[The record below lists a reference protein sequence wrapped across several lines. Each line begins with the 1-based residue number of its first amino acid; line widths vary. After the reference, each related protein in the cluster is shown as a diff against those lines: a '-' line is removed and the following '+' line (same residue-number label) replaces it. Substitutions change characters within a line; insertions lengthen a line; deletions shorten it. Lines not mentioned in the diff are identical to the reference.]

1 MRCEYLFPAF
11 VAFTL
16 AGSFASPAA
25 RRPDDTKAGAGPAT
39 VTIKSLKFDP
49 KTLEVRAGD
58 SVVWTNHSRTT
69 HTATSD
75 DDGKTFDTT
84 DIEPGKSSKA
94 VKFEKEGEFK
104 YHCKVHGK
112 TMSGTVVVKAAEKK

>member
-1 MRCEYLFPAF
+1 MRCELLFPAF
-11 VAFTL
+11 VTFTL
-16 AGSFASPAA
+16 ACSFVSPTAQKN
-25 RRPDDTKAGAGPAT
+25 DDKKADAGPAT
-39 VTIKSLKFDP
+39 VTIKSLMFDP
-49 KTLEVRAGD
+49 KTLEIRAGD
-58 SVVWTNHSRTT
+58 SVVWTNDSRTT
-69 HTATSD
+69 HAATSD
-75 DDGKTFDTT
+75 DDGKTFDTN